1 MNRAPHHLFSMKHF
15 ISRILI
21 LTVTSAGLLFSQ
33 TPPSATTLSINGDVA
48 TPLVLTAADIA
59 KLPRK
64 KISAL
69 DPSGNQAEYEGVLLG
84 SILKRAGVPLG
95 EELRGKALASYIL
108 AKAHDGYQVVFT
120 IAELDPQLGDQTILV
135 ADQVNGKPLPKDQG
149 PFRLVLPNDKA
160 AARWIRGVE
169 SIEIVRLRK

>member
-1 MNRAPHHLFSMKHF
+1 MAAACL
-15 ISRILI
+15 
-21 LTVTSAGLLFSQ
+21 GFSQ
-33 TPPSATTLSINGDVA
+33 APPSAATLSVAGDVT
-48 TPLVLTAADIA
+48 TPLTLTSDDVA

-95 EELRGKALASYIL
+95 EELRGKALSTYVL

-120 IAELDPQLGDQTILV
+120 VAELDPQLGDQTILV
-135 ADQVNGKPLPKDQG
+135 ADRVNGKPLSKEEG

-160 AARWIRGVE
+160 PARWVRGVE
-169 SIEIVRLRK
+169 TLEIVRLRK